1 MAEGGESKADEKAPQ
16 KEKESDSSS
25 STTTTTKG
33 KMADK
38 DERPLHLL
46 GQLVC
51 AFLMALLLLL
61 GITALVV
68 WLVYRPH
75 RPGFNVQAA
84 AVYALNTS
92 GQTTITTSM
101 QFTVAVRN
109 PNKRSDA
116 EYRDLSA
123 FVTYRNQVIT
133 VPTPLPDLHQAR
145 KSTVI
150 MSPVLAGDYV
160 PISPEV
166 ASGLAMAEAYGL
178 ASMRWVLQGK
188 LRWKSGVFKGRFN
201 GLYVKCDVVVGLKSG
216 MNGPVPLLGSPD
228 CNVEA

>member
-1 MAEGGESKADEKAPQ
+1 MAEEGEPKADEKAPAQ
-16 KEKESDSSS
+16 EKQSESSS

-38 DERPLHLL
+38 DGRPLRLL

-51 AFLMALLLLL
+51 AFLAALLLLM
-61 GITALVV
+61 GITALVA

-75 RPGFNVQAA
+75 RPGFNVRAA
-84 AVYALNTS
+84 AVYALNAS
-92 GQTTITTSM
+92 GHTTVTTSM

-133 VPTPLPDLHQAR
+133 VPTPLPDLRQSR
-145 KSTVI
+145 KSTII
-150 MSPVLAGDYV
+150 MSPMLGGDYV

-188 LRWKSGVFKGRFN
+188 LRWKSGVFKGRFG
-201 GLYVKCDVVVGLKSG
+201 GLYVKCDVMVGLKTG
-216 MNGPVPLLGSPD
+216 LNGPVPLLDSPD
-228 CNVEA
+228 CNVEL